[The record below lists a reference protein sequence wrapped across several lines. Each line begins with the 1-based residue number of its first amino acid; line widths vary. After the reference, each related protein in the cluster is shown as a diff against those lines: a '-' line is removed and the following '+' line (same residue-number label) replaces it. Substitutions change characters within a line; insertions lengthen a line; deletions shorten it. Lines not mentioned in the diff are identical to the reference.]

1 MASPTRLS
9 TNTKLIALVGPGKE
23 FVPSDVPTLRTVI
36 QKGILLQQDSLQS
49 RRNYPIKVLA
59 KDLAQLILEQWQI
72 SNDDFQKPV
81 TKDEKTIAD
90 IIVKKW
96 NTLTK
101 VSQDKA
107 N

>member
-9 TNTKLIALVGPGKE
+9 LNTKLIALVGPGKE

-72 SNDDFQKPV
+72 SNDDF
-81 TKDEKTIAD
+81 
-90 IIVKKW
+90 KKHPQ
-96 NTLTK
+96 
-101 VSQDKA
+101 S
-107 N
+107 